1 MVVVSQPLLQFLG
14 NDILL
19 GVCIMQLTEAQ
30 FNRISDLLPRQKGNI
45 RLDNLQV
52 LNAILYVATSG
63 CQWRA
68 LPQKYGKWNTVY
80 TRMMRWSKA
89 GILDRIFERLQR
101 EQIIRIHIEVATGEP
116 TDEKPS
122 LQCANILPKATP
134 ATLGS
139 AAGAGRPKYIWV
151 PRLGEALRLS

>member
-1 MVVVSQPLLQFLG
+1 VVVSRPLLQFSG

-45 RLDNLQV
+45 RLNNLQV

-68 LPQKYGKWNTVY
+68 LPHKYGKWNTVY
-80 TRMMRWSKA
+80 TRMMRWSKT
-89 GILDRIFERLQR
+89 GVLDRIFERLQR
-101 EQIIRIHIEVATGEP
+101 EKIIRVYIEVASAERDKKQLHDECAGMPKTEIP
-116 TDEKPS
+116 EASSWATD
-122 LQCANILPKATP
+122 T
-134 ATLGS
+134 
-139 AAGAGRPKYIWV
+139 GRPKYIWL
-151 PRLGEALRLS
+151 PRMAEALRLP

>member
-1 MVVVSQPLLQFLG
+1 
-14 NDILL
+14 
-19 GVCIMQLTEAQ
+19 MQLTEAQ
-30 FNRISDLLPRQKGNI
+30 FNRISDLLPRQKGNV

-101 EQIIRIHIEVATGEP
+101 EQIIRIYIEVSTVEP
-116 TDEKPS
+116 TDEKPPV
-122 LQCANILPKATP
+122 QCAGILPKA
-134 ATLGS
+134 ASLALGS
-139 AAGAGRPKYIWV
+139 AAWAGRPKYIWV
-151 PRLGEALRLS
+151 PRMAEVARLS